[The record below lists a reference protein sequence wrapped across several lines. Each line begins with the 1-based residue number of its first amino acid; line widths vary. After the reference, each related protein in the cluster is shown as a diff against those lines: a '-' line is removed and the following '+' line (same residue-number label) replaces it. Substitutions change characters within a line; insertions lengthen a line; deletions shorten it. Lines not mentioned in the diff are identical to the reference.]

1 MKTFSVAVAVAVMLA
16 FICLQESSAV
26 PVNEEQE
33 LEQQI
38 YFDDPEMPV
47 ESWKMPY
54 YMRENRQ
61 GSPARCRLCCRCC
74 PRMRGCGICC
84 RF

>member
-38 YFDDPEMPV
+38 YFADPEMPV

-54 YMRENRQ
+54 HLRQ
-61 GSPARCRLCCRCC
+61 KRHSSAAKCLFCCRCC
-74 PRMRGCGICC
+74 PDMIGCGICC

>member
-47 ESWKMPY
+47 ESWK
-54 YMRENRQ
+54 YMREQRQ
-61 GSPARCRLCCRCC
+61 GSPARCRFCCRCC
-74 PRMRGCGICC
+74 PNMIGCGVCC